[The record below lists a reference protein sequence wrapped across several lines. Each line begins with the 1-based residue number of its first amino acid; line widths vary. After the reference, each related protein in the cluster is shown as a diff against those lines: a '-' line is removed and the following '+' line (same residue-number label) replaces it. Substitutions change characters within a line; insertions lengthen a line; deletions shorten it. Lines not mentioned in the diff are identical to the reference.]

1 MDFRAA
7 SPRNGEA
14 SCNREDLRC
23 GFEVTAHQNC
33 PIVGGK
39 TMEPAKYVSIY
50 GAPLW
55 LAGPAKD
62 MNR

>member
-1 MDFRAA
+1 
-7 SPRNGEA
+7 
-14 SCNREDLRC
+14 
-23 GFEVTAHQNC
+23 
-33 PIVGGK
+33 
-39 TMEPAKYVSIY
+39 MEPAKYVSIY